1 MLPARRAA
9 SLSAA
14 ESVLSGTWLADM
26 SIEGGHTLDSYS
38 DLLATSH
45 RQALEFFFV
54 GLKEVSEP
62 DVDERELLYT
72 ASVLAHYAQVST
84 EAAHDLP
91 TPSSLSAVFDQ
102 FVLDATM
109 RQDSAMLET
118 AATQCLLLAGFFE
131 RQMRG
136 RHNIR
141 WYAELGSGFF
151 RRAAALSN
159 ERRRAELLDTVG
171 RHFEPWRSRY
181 SRLSRELSAQQYII
195 TRSNN

>member
-1 MLPARRAA
+1 M
-9 SLSAA
+9 
-14 ESVLSGTWLADM
+14 
-26 SIEGGHTLDSYS
+26 DSYS

-84 EAAHDLP
+84 QAAYDMP
-91 TPSSLSAVFDQ
+91 APSTLSAVFDQ
-102 FVLDATM
+102 FILDDSL

-131 RQMRG
+131 SQMRQ

-151 RRAAALSN
+151 RRAAALSG
-159 ERRRAELLDTVG
+159 ERKRAQLLDTVG
-171 RHFEPWRSRY
+171 RHFEPWRARY
-181 SRLSRELSAQQYII
+181 SRLSRELRTQQYVIDP
-195 TRSNN
+195 N

>member
-1 MLPARRAA
+1 
-9 SLSAA
+9 
-14 ESVLSGTWLADM
+14 
-26 SIEGGHTLDSYS
+26 LDPYS

-84 EAAHDLP
+84 RSAYDMPAPATLA
-91 TPSSLSAVFDQ
+91 AVFDQ
-102 FVLDATM
+102 FILDDSM

-131 RQMRG
+131 SQMRR

-141 WYAELGSGFF
+141 WYAEIGSGFF
-151 RRAAALSN
+151 RRAAQLSH
-159 ERRRAELLDTVG
+159 ERRRAQLLDTVG
-171 RHFEPWRSRY
+171 RHFEPWRARY
-181 SRLSRELSAQQYII
+181 SRLSHELRTQQYVID
-195 TRSNN
+195 TSGN

>member
-1 MLPARRAA
+1 
-9 SLSAA
+9 
-14 ESVLSGTWLADM
+14 
-26 SIEGGHTLDSYS
+26 LDSYS

-84 EAAHDLP
+84 QAAYDMP
-91 TPSSLSAVFDQ
+91 APSTLSAVFDQ
-102 FVLDATM
+102 FILDDSL

-131 RQMRG
+131 SQMRQ

-151 RRAAALSN
+151 RRAAALSR
-159 ERRRAELLDTVG
+159 ERKRAQLLDTVG
-171 RHFEPWRSRY
+171 RHFEPWRARY
-181 SRLSRELSAQQYII
+181 SRLSRELRTQQYVIDP
-195 TRSNN
+195 N